1 MIIFSAK
8 SFWSFRNNNFN
19 VRSGHRSDQSLVG
32 LGRLGQLD
40 GQALELLDLVVDDLQ
55 PLVPDEL
62 SLALQKKFN

>member
-1 MIIFSAK
+1 MITFSAK

-19 VRSGHRSDQSLVG
+19 VRSRHRSDQSLVG

-62 SLALQKKFN
+62 SLTLQKM